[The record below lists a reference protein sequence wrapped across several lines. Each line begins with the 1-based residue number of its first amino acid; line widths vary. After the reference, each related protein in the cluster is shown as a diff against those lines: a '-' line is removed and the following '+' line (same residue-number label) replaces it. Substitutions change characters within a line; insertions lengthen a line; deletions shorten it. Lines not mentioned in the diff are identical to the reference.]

1 MPIHFI
7 KGVTLAA
14 ALLAPVVATLFY
26 HWRIGVESRQQR
38 QVP

>member
-7 KGVTLAA
+7 KGLTLVA

-26 HWRIGVESRQQR
+26 DWRITLVARRQNGVR
-38 QVP
+38 